1 MDLIQNNMLTS
12 RVIILTDLIQNN
24 MLTSCDK
31 PHLIQNNM
39 LTCDKQIL
47 YKITC

>member
-1 MDLIQNNMLTS
+1 MIN
-12 RVIILTDLIQNN
+12 LTDLIQNN

-39 LTCDKQIL
+39 LHDLIQNNMLTSCDKPHRS
-47 YKITC
+47 YTK